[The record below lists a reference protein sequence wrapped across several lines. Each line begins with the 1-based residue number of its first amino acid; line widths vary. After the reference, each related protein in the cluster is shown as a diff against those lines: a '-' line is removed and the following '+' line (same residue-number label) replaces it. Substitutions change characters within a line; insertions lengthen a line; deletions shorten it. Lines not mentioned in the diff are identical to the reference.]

1 MAKVSP
7 KVRKASMYKMISYKG
22 VTGVQSKY
30 TPITAAARLP
40 KVEKSVGR
48 GLQSIVSGL
57 NSLGST
63 LNSIAANTQNSLTSW
78 RDNIRTQIKSA
89 DKIAKQ
95 EALTDRKD
103 RKRKAFKDKQTK
115 KRRLFQLRNSK
126 EEKAEK
132 KKGKKAGFGESAINA
147 AKKAGGGIFAAIFNL
162 FGALG
167 DLIKFKIF
175 EWISQNPKTVAR
187 LGMILGGIGK
197 FILNVYSFLGGMA
210 LDGLVDFLENP
221 ISLKGFFGAIKL
233 ITGITPIFA
242 SLLFLKNPKLV
253 LEGAKKVI
261 GGLVGGLRRLFGFQS
276 KEQKFRD
283 FKLKKLKGGRG
294 NWFGTRTGK
303 IATGL
308 GAGAAGFLAAKGEG
322 ASNVEA
328 VGAGGGAAA
337 GQALGAKIGGKLGGA
352 PGAAVGSIVG
362 GLAGGKVGKA
372 IGGLIKPITEPVGR
386 FFKMIGDTFNNVI
399 KDIKEPLEEFFT
411 TLGAFL
417 SGILE
422 AVEPHMPIISKIIS
436 TGFKV
441 LFWPLFLGMKALTAV
456 LKLFTGGK
464 SGDGGG
470 GGGDDEKTESS
481 SYSTSMSYKRKGN
494 VETGLM
500 EVVPGTQPE
509 GVSIEAAN
517 QHNYQ
522 QQIRKL
528 EQEKRFD
535 KIKTEAQGL
544 EFDPTHYDTKLL
556 KLEKAYNNTLEF
568 GGITTSAKIGR
579 EEKEDIPKKAK
590 GGWINGPQSGYPV
603 SLNGGRS
610 TAFIGHG
617 LEWVGQKKA
626 AGGAFVIPYNTPAT
640 KRDRGLTAR
649 RVAQAKRGGYHTPS
663 FAAGGEVKKP
673 QGVWRWLA
681 GAADHMTMGL
691 TDFDKRGSTW
701 DGAMRLKDNIGQKLE
716 DAKQKDMQRRYE
728 KLKAALQDSAS
739 TQIINQE
746 APMQAGGADM
756 SEEVPIFIPGDDDH
770 DADKY
775 IYPKFGIINEFM
787 TDPVE
792 FM

>member
-7 KVRKASMYKMISYKG
+7 KVRKPSMYKMISYKG

-63 LNSIAANTQNSLTSW
+63 LNSIAVNTQNSLTSW
-78 RDNIRTQIKSA
+78 RDNIRTQVKSA
-89 DKIAKQ
+89 DKLAKQ
-95 EALTDRKD
+95 EALTDKKD

-132 KKGKKAGFGESAINA
+132 KKGKKAGFGESAILA
-147 AKKAGGGIFAAIFNL
+147 AKKAGGGIFSAIFNL

-175 EWISQNPKTVAR
+175 EWVAQNPKTVAK
-187 LGMILGGIGK
+187 LGMIFASIGK
-197 FILNVYSFLGGMA
+197 FIFNVYSFLGGMA

-242 SLLFLKNPKLV
+242 TMLFLKNPKLI

-261 GGLVGGLRRLFGFQS
+261 GGLVGGLRRLFGLQS

-283 FKLKKLKGGRG
+283 YKLKKVNKGRG
-294 NWFGTRTGK
+294 NWFGSRTGK

-308 GAGAAGFLAAKGEG
+308 GVGAAGFLQAKGEG
-322 ASNVEA
+322 ASNTEA

-352 PGAAVGSIVG
+352 PGAMVGSIVG

-372 IGGLIKPITEPVGR
+372 IGGLIEPIVEPVGK
-386 FFKMIGDTFNNVI
+386 FFKMIGDTFNGVI

-411 TLGAFL
+411 TLGTFL
-417 SGILE
+417 GGILE
-422 AVEPHMPIISKIIS
+422 AVEPHMPMISKIIS

-456 LKLFTGGK
+456 LKLFTGGEK
-464 SGDGGG
+464 GKDKGESPGAG
-470 GGGDDEKTESS
+470 ETKTETKTETRDLDTMNVSD
-481 SYSTSMSYKRKGN
+481 YATIQKADGTVLRKGD
-494 VETGLM
+494 EGYM
-500 EVVPGTQPE
+500 E
-509 GVSIEAAN
+509 
-517 QHNYQ
+517 
-522 QQIRKL
+522 
-528 EQEKRFD
+528 
-535 KIKTEAQGL
+535 
-544 EFDPTHYDTKLL
+544 EFARSQ
-556 KLEKAYNNTLEF
+556 KAMKDGMYSNSGATYAK
-568 GGITTSAKIGR
+568 GGILPNFL
-579 EEKEDIPKKAK
+579 PKRAE

-603 SLNGGRS
+603 SLNGV
-610 TAFIGHG
+610 TPAFIGHG

-640 KRDRGLTAR
+640 KSDKGLTSR
-649 RVAQAKRGGYHTPS
+649 RLAQAKRGGYATP
-663 FAAGGEVKKP
+663 FAAGGEFTVKHLHKYAEGGEVKKP
-673 QGVWRWLA
+673 RGVWRWLA
-681 GAADHMTMGL
+681 GAADQLTGGL
-691 TDFDKRGSTW
+691 TDFDKRGSTL

-716 DAKQKDMQRRYE
+716 EAKQKDMQRRYE
-728 KLKAALQDSAS
+728 KLKNALQDSAN
-739 TQIINQE
+739 TQIINQTGST
-746 APMQAGGADM
+746 MGGGADL
-756 SEEVPIFIPGDDDH
+756 SEETPIFIPGDDDH

>member
-1 MAKVSP
+1 MAKVSA
-7 KVRKASMYKMISYKG
+7 KVNKPAMYKMISYKG

-40 KVEKSVGR
+40 KVEKSIGR
-48 GLQSIVSGL
+48 GLQSVVSGL

-63 LNSIAANTQNSLTSW
+63 LNSIAVNTQNSLTSW

-197 FILNVYSFLGGMA
+197 FIFNVYSFLGGMA

-242 SLLFLKNPKLV
+242 TMLFLKNPKLI

-276 KEQKFRD
+276 KDQKFRD

-294 NWFGTRTGK
+294 NWFGTKAGK

-308 GAGAAGFLAAKGEG
+308 GAGFAGFTMAKGEG
-322 ASNVEA
+322 ASNTEA
-328 VGAGGGAAA
+328 VGAGAGAAG
-337 GQALGAKIGGKLGGA
+337 GQALGAKLGGMVGGPA
-352 PGAAVGSIVG
+352 GAAVGGLVG

-372 IGGLIKPITEPVGR
+372 IGGLIEPIVKPVGD
-386 FFKMIGDTFNNVI
+386 FFKMIGDTFNGVI
-399 KDIKEPLEEFFT
+399 EEIKAPLEEFFT
-411 TLGAFL
+411 TLGKFL

-422 AVEPHMPIISKIIS
+422 AVEPHMPIISKILGI
-436 TGFKV
+436 GFKV

-456 LKLFTGGK
+456 LKLFTGGEK
-464 SGDGGG
+464 GEDPGTGNGDKKEDGT
-470 GGGDDEKTESS
+470 KTTH
-481 SYSTSMSYKRKGN
+481 YSTTDPFEAGTMDDVRVTKDGKTLKKGDEGWKEA
-494 VETGLM
+494 VIESQKKYRQM
-500 EVVPGTQPE
+500 QQPQPPK
-509 GVSIEAAN
+509 EAA
-517 QHNYQ
+517 
-522 QQIRKL
+522 
-528 EQEKRFD
+528 
-535 KIKTEAQGL
+535 
-544 EFDPTHYDTKLL
+544 
-556 KLEKAYNNTLEF
+556 
-568 GGITTSAKIGR
+568 GG
-579 EEKEDIPKKAK
+579 ELPKKAK

-603 SLNGGRS
+603 TLNGITPS
-610 TAFIGHG
+610 FIGHG
-617 LEWVGQKKA
+617 LEWVGNKKA
-626 AGGAFVIPYNTPAT
+626 AGGSFIVPFDTPAT
-640 KRDRGLTAR
+640 RSDRGLTSRRLKQAR
-649 RVAQAKRGGYHTPS
+649 RAGYSTP
-663 FAAGGEVKKP
+663 FAAGGEYKINHLHSYAKGGEEKDDKP
-673 QGVWRWLA
+673 QGLWRWLA

-691 TDFDKRGSTW
+691 TDFDKRGSII
-701 DGAMRLKDNIGQKLE
+701 DGAKRLKDNIGQKLE
-716 DAKQKDMQRRYE
+716 DAKQKEQERRYV
-728 KLKAALQDSAS
+728 KLQQALQDSSS
-739 TQIINQE
+739 TVVMNQQGQEVGGSADLTEDNPII
-746 APMQAGGADM
+746 
-756 SEEVPIFIPGDDDH
+756 VPGNDHH